1 MIANMNEKGRQVKL
15 LAAIAVLAMVVCAF
29 AVVLPS
35 EDVSGVAIK
44 GATPDYTLTT
54 ANGITVTDADGDPVY
69 VKDSTTNVID
79 TLQEALDNQADG
91 QIWTLNANALYDVN
105 STDDDITGSAFII
118 TKDITINGNGA
129 TLGVSTITNGSQGST
144 ASGEYKVTQTDV
156 IIIKGNGVEI
166 NELNIQTLY
175 TTYSELASGSKIGN
189 YKSISVYGNNAVLNG
204 INLVKNTLSDVTDS
218 NNLKDPDYT
227 GSIVICISAENPVC
241 TITNTNIG
249 NGTINTAYQTTKA
262 TFNFNDITFDLISE
276 NGRGFNDNPA
286 GDDSSSPET
295 TTVWN
300 ASNITINVNDSSV
313 PLKDVINT
321 TPAGTTI
328 NVVDGEFNID
338 NATVGTGVTLN
349 IGANASVTVNPSN
362 KLTVNGTA
370 NLNGTLAGTVEVGE
384 KGAFTAYNGSDF
396 TGAKLSGSGDINL
409 SAGSEE
415 FSINGGTY
423 VSKEVSYDIN
433 QIVTLTGDLYLTSG
447 SIMTINGEFIIAE
460 EANLYIQEGSQL
472 IIKGAAAKLTVD
484 GDLYVETESKTTT
497 ETDGALFINGGT
509 LDVNGTLDAA
519 CDWGTEDPTAITTYE
534 NHSTM
539 YVNGTMNIA
548 GTFTIQDDTLVRFQS
563 NAVVNIDADANFTV
577 NGTIYS
583 GNYNGAVT
591 AFNNSGVVTI
601 NGEIYKNT
609 LTISMASSGASVV
622 VTSMSGVG
630 LNVTDLGLETRNITV
645 DGSIVDENSI
655 AITATNGYVSGITI
669 TEAVTAYRE
678 NGVTT
683 YANEMTINGTISV
696 TKTEE
701 SGEKED
707 YSAKVTVTGPGFFVK
722 DAVTL
727 GQYVELALGASTELT
742 VSGTITA
749 TSDNSKINNSNGLI
763 AVDGGMIQTKEKLT
777 EKNENLQAV
786 KYTAQVEGVTYNY
799 YTSLDRAMES
809 GATTMD
815 IYGDFAVKEDVTI
828 PSGIT
833 VNYYGNVTI
842 GTEDDNNVTVT
853 VENGGKFIQKSSGT
867 VNVLGT
873 LTVADKS
880 TGIIRNATISSEVTS
895 EAEPSITYTNLM
907 KALAQTTTGTIT
919 LSNTAKINGDATLAA
934 GVTLDTKGYKL
945 NVEGA
950 TFTVEGT
957 FNVNANTAG
966 TVTITDKMANDKV
979 TVLSEGKIIV
989 NGTMQ
994 SPMNLEND
1002 FSKDIAGAY
1011 YAIEDERQGIIYYI
1025 QPVNDAVAKAA
1036 DAFELTIDVYGENAA
1051 GDLTVSGTTE
1061 DQAILNIY
1069 GELDVSSVTLS
1080 YAKLS
1085 VKDGACFNGTVASTV
1100 GSVELQNIENMD
1112 VEASV
1117 DSDDTVVMT
1126 VAGTPSNA
1134 KADKNETASVSIA
1147 TGTVGVDEQL
1157 NAGALVSV
1165 AEGATFKISES
1176 TVIATAMT
1184 VYGTL
1189 TAIDGGNIS
1198 MSSGTLVVLG
1208 TLDVA
1213 KTTEDN
1219 TAGNATIKNLFIGG
1233 TPADIST
1240 NDDYEETSGLS
1251 ASVTGDF
1258 TVNGVVYLFN
1268 GSSLSEDILKDLTI
1282 STEFYV
1288 EDALWMTAYSDS
1300 AEKVYISKAPVENA
1314 ELIGW
1319 KNADGIYVAD
1329 FDSTTSGIDGN
1340 ITLGQ
1345 NDGKVYAGINYDIYL
1360 VRITADNG
1368 IGTVAIDGIVL
1379 VKNSNTFTTYVD
1391 AGTHEIT
1398 YTLKTGNEGSAVMTI
1413 NGTEVSGYTFTASGT
1428 EASDLIIN
1436 ITLSGTTPSEVT
1448 PSTGGSS
1455 DGMGLTDY
1463 LLIVLVVLIVI
1474 MAIMVALRLMRS

>member
-29 AVVLPS
+29 AVVMPS
-35 EDVSGVAIK
+35 EDVSGVAIE

-54 ANGITVTDADGDPVY
+54 ANGITVTDADGHTVY
-69 VKDSTTNVID
+69 VKGSTTDAID

-91 QIWTLNANALYDVN
+91 QIWTLKANALYDVTKTAEN
-105 STDDDITGSAFII
+105 VTGSAFII

-129 TLGVSTITNGSQGST
+129 TLGVSTITNGSQGSS

-175 TTYSELASGSKIGN
+175 TTYSELASGSEIGN

-218 NNLKDPDYT
+218 NNLKDSDYT

-241 TITNTNIG
+241 TITNSNIG

-262 TFNFNDITFDLISE
+262 TFNFSDIAFDLISE
-276 NGRGFNDNPA
+276 NGRGFNDKAA
-286 GDDSSSPET
+286 GDDASTPDT
-295 TTVWN
+295 TSVWN
-300 ASNITINVNDSSV
+300 ASNITINANDGSV
-313 PLKDVINT
+313 PLADVINT

-328 NVVDGEFNID
+328 NVVDGEFTIND
-338 NATVGTGVTLN
+338 ATVGAGVTLN
-349 IGANASVTVNPSN
+349 IGANASVTVNPNN

-370 NLNGTLAGTVEVGE
+370 NLNGTLAGAVEVGE

-396 TGAKLSGSGDINL
+396 TGAKLSGNGDINL

-460 EANLYIQEGSQL
+460 TANLYIQDGSQL
-472 IIKGAAAKLTVD
+472 IINGAAAKLTVD
-484 GDLYVETESKTTT
+484 GTVYVETQSSATNAGI
-497 ETDGALFINGGT
+497 DGALFVNGGT
-509 LDVNGTLDAA
+509 VDVNGTLSAA
-519 CDWGTEDPTAITTYE
+519 CNWGVEDVALDY
-534 NHSTM
+534 NHSAM
-539 YVNGTMNIA
+539 YVIGTMNVA
-548 GTFTIQDDTLVRFQS
+548 GNLVIQNDTAVRFNS
-563 NAVVNIDADANFTV
+563 KAVVNIDTDATMTV
-577 NGTIYS
+577 NGSIYAGAGS
-583 GNYNGAVT
+583 GIYA
-591 AFNNSGVVTI
+591 AFNNSGIITI
-601 NGEIYKNT
+601 NGTIYTSAMN
-609 LTISMASSGASVV
+609 INMVSSGASVV
-622 VTSMSGVG
+622 VTSMSGSN
-630 LNVTDLGLETRNITV
+630 LNITDLGLETRNINV
-645 DGSIVDENSI
+645 DGTTVKANSVT
-655 AITATNGYVSGITI
+655 ITANNYVSGITI
-669 TEAVTAYRE
+669 TEAVTAYKE
-678 NGVTT
+678 DGKTT
-683 YANEMTINGTISV
+683 YANEMTVNGTIV
-696 TKTEE
+696 ADEIEGAADGTAT
-701 SGEKED
+701 
-707 YSAKVTVTGPGFFVK
+707 ATVTVTGPGIFVK

-727 GQYVELALGASTELT
+727 GEKVELALGANTTLT
-742 VSGTITA
+742 VNGTITA
-749 TSDNSKINNSNGLI
+749 TNKDSKVVNSAGLL
-763 AVDGGMIQTKEKLT
+763 AVDGGMVQTITKLT
-777 EKNENLQAV
+777 EDNDNLQAV
-786 KYTAQVEGVTYNY
+786 KYTAQVEGITYNY
-799 YTSLDRAMES
+799 YTTLDRAMES

-815 IYGDFAVKEDVTI
+815 IYGDFTVKEDVTI

-842 GTEDDNNVTVT
+842 GTEDDNSVTVT

-867 VNVLGT
+867 VDVLGT

-880 TGIIRNATISSEVTS
+880 TGIVRNATISSEVTS
-895 EAEPSITYTNLM
+895 EAAPSITYTNLM
-907 KALAQTTTGTIT
+907 KALAQTTAGTIT
-919 LSNTAKINGDATLAA
+919 LSGNATISGDATLAD
-934 GVTLDTKGYKL
+934 GVTLDTKGHKL

-1025 QPVNDAVAKAA
+1025 QPVNDAVVKAA
-1036 DAFELTIDVYGENAA
+1036 DAFELTIDVYGENTA

-1117 DSDDTVVMT
+1117 DSDDAVVMT

-1147 TGTVGVDEQL
+1147 TGTVGVDKQL

-1165 AEGATFKISES
+1165 AEGATFEISES

-1184 VYGTL
+1184 IYGTL

-1208 TLDVA
+1208 TLDIA

-1219 TAGNATIKNLFIGG
+1219 TAGNATVNNLFIGG

-1251 ASVTGDF
+1251 ASVSGDF

-1268 GSSLSEDILKDLTI
+1268 GSSLGEDILKDLTI

-1300 AEKVYISKAPVENA
+1300 ADNVYISKAPVENA
-1314 ELIGW
+1314 RLIGW
-1319 KNADGIYVAD
+1319 KNADGIYIAD
-1329 FDSTTSGIDGN
+1329 FDSTTSGIGN
-1340 ITLGQ
+1340 GITLGQ
-1345 NDGKVYAGINYDIYL
+1345 NDGKVYAGIDYNIYL
-1360 VRITADNG
+1360 VTITADNG

-1391 AGTHEIT
+1391 AGIHEIT
-1398 YTLKTGNEGSAVMTI
+1398 YTLKTGNEGSAVMTV

-1436 ITLSGTTPSEVT
+1436 ITLSGTTPSEIT

-1474 MAIMVALRLMRS
+1474 MAIMVAMRLMRS

>member
-1 MIANMNEKGRQVKL
+1 MIANMNEKGRQTKL
-15 LAAIAVLAMVVCAF
+15 LAAVAVLAMVVCAL
-29 AVVLPS
+29 AVVMPS
-35 EDVSGVAIK
+35 ESVDA
-44 GATPDYTLTT
+44 ATADYTFDSPDSVTVFDNVNDKEGEEMSLKEAVAGQ
-54 ANGITVTDADGDPVY
+54 AN
-69 VKDSTTNVID
+69 
-79 TLQEALDNQADG
+79 G
-91 QIWTLNANALYDVN
+91 QIWNFKADATYDVTTTV
-105 STDDDITGSAFII
+105 SSVTGSGLII
-118 TKDITINGNGA
+118 TTDVTINGNSATVGLSAIPSGA
-129 TLGVSTITNGSQGST
+129 ADTVGKAGVVQTAVVYITGEGAEINDLNVENMYTTYAGMGGTTEKIVSYRSILVNANNVTIDGVNLVANTLSTIPRGSTVDDAKYTGNIVIYIPGTGDKAVTISNTDFGNGSLNYAYQNT
-144 ASGEYKVTQTDV
+144 AANINLSNVTFDLTT
-156 IIIKGNGVEI
+156 INGGGF
-166 NELNIQTLY
+166 NIQTVENGTEGDVKAVVEAENVIVNYNAEDVSDY
-175 TTYSELASGSKIGN
+175 TRI
-189 YKSISVYGNNAVLNG
+189 V
-204 INLVKNTLSDVTDS
+204 
-218 NNLKDPDYT
+218 NNLK
-227 GSIVICISAENPVC
+227 
-241 TITNTNIG
+241 
-249 NGTINTAYQTTKA
+249 
-262 TFNFNDITFDLISE
+262 
-276 NGRGFNDNPA
+276 
-286 GDDSSSPET
+286 
-295 TTVWN
+295 N
-300 ASNITINVNDSSV
+300 AV
-313 PLKDVINT
+313 
-321 TPAGTTI
+321 A
-328 NVVDGEFNID
+328 
-338 NATVGTGVTLN
+338 GVTVNLNQDVSISDDVTVANGVTVN
-349 IGANASVTVNPSN
+349 IGANAAVAVAYGKT
-362 KLTVNGTA
+362 LTVYGTA
-370 NLNGTLAGTVEVGE
+370 NLNGTLTGAVEIGE

-396 TGAKLSGSGDINL
+396 TGAKLSGNGDINL

-460 EANLYIQEGSQL
+460 TANLYIQDGSQL
-472 IIKGAAAKLTVD
+472 IINGAAAKLTVD
-484 GDLYVETESKTTT
+484 GNLYVETESKTTT
-497 ETDGALFINGGT
+497 GTDGALFINGGT

-519 CDWGTEDPTAITTYE
+519 CDWGTENPTAIATYE

-563 NAVVNIDADANFTV
+563 TAVVNIDADANFTV

-583 GNYNGAVT
+583 GDYNGAVT
-591 AFNNSGVVTI
+591 AFNNSGAVTI
-601 NGEIYKNT
+601 NGVIYKNV

-645 DGSIVDENSI
+645 DGTNVEENSI

-696 TKTEE
+696 TKAEGLEE
-701 SGEKED
+701 SVTA
-707 YSAKVTVTGPGFFVK
+707 SAKATVTGPGFFVK

-727 GQYVELALGASTELT
+727 GQGIELALGTNTELT

-749 TSDNSKINNSNGLI
+749 TSDNSKVNNSAGLI

-815 IYGDFAVKEDVTI
+815 IYGDFTVKEDVTI

-833 VNYYGNVTI
+833 VNYYGNITI
-842 GTEDDNNVTVT
+842 GTEDDNSVTVT

-867 VNVLGT
+867 VDVLGT

-895 EAEPSITYTNLM
+895 EAAPSITYTNLM
-907 KALAQTTTGTIT
+907 KALAQTTTGTIA
-919 LSNTAKINGDATLAA
+919 LSDDAKINGDATLAA
-934 GVTLDTKGYKL
+934 GVTLDTKGHKL

-979 TVLSEGKIIV
+979 TVLSEGKIVV

-994 SPMNLEND
+994 SPMNLESD

-1025 QPVNDAVAKAA
+1025 QPVDDAVAKAA

-1051 GDLTVSGTTE
+1051 GDLTVTGTTE
-1061 DQAILNIY
+1061 DQAILNVY

-1085 VKDGACFNGTVASTV
+1085 VKDGACFNGTVTSTV

-1112 VEASV
+1112 VEAAV
-1117 DSDDTVVMT
+1117 DSDDAVIMT

-1134 KADKNETASVSIA
+1134 KADKNEKASVSIA
-1147 TGTVGVDEQL
+1147 TGTVGVDERI

-1165 AEGATFKISES
+1165 AEGATFEISES

-1208 TLDVA
+1208 TLNVA

-1219 TAGNATIKNLFIGG
+1219 TAGNATVNNLFIGG

-1251 ASVTGDF
+1251 ASVSGDF
-1258 TVNGVVYLFN
+1258 TVNGVAYLFN
-1268 GSSLSEDILKDLTI
+1268 GSTLSEDILEDLTI

-1300 AEKVYISKAPVENA
+1300 AENVYIYKAPVENA

-1319 KNADGIYVAD
+1319 KNADGIYIAD
-1329 FDSTTSGIDGN
+1329 FDASTSGIDAS

-1345 NDGKVYAGINYDIYL
+1345 NDGKVYAGIDYDIYL
-1360 VRITADNG
+1360 VTITADNG
-1368 IGTVAIDGIVL
+1368 IGTVAVDGIVL
-1379 VKNSNTFTTYVD
+1379 VKYSNTFTTYVD

-1398 YTLKTGNEGSAVMTI
+1398 YTLKTGNEGSAVMTV

-1428 EASDLIIN
+1428 EASDLVIN

-1455 DGMGLTDY
+1455 DSGMGLTDY
-1463 LLIVLVVLIVI
+1463 LLIILVILIVV
-1474 MAIMVALRLMRS
+1474 MAIMVAMRLMRS